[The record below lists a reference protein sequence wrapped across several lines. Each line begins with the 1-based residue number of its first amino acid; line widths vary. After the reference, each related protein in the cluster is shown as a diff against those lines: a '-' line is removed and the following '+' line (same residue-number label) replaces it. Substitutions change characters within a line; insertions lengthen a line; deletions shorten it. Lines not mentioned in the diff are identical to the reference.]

1 MADVRPPSDDPLHTG
16 AGTDAVGRAVEVVV
30 VGASAGG
37 VAALQGLVGG
47 LPRDLGACVLV
58 VLHMPTTARS
68 ALAEVLGRHSR
79 LHVARAEDGIAV
91 RPGALIAARPDHH
104 LLVDGGAVTLTRTA
118 RVNGHRPAIDP
129 LFESAAAAFGR
140 RSLGVLLSGT
150 LDDGVAG
157 SAAIRDAGGLVVVQ
171 DPAEA
176 QYPGMPQAA
185 IDAGVA
191 HGALPLDGIA
201 DLIRRSAAGSPVR

>member
-1 MADVRPPSDDPLHTG
+1 MAGSRPPSDASSRPTG
-16 AGTDAVGRAVEVVV
+16 ARSPTTGRAVEVVV

-37 VAALQGLVGG
+37 VGALRGLVGA
-47 LPRDLGACVLV
+47 LPADLGACLLV

-79 LHVARAEDGIAV
+79 LRVARAEDGTAV

-104 LLVDGGAVTLTRTA
+104 LLVDGREVRLTRTA

-129 LFESAAAAFGR
+129 LFESAAAAFGAR
-140 RSLGVLLSGT
+140 ALGVLLSGT

-176 QYPGMPQAA
+176 EFPGMPQAA

-191 HGALPLDGIA
+191 HRALPLDGIA
-201 DLIRRSAAGSPVR
+201 DLISRSASRPVP